1 LIPSQQ
7 HKQKTNSASVWEY
20 AFTRTGATILSVIL
34 FAGLI
39 WTTGFLEDQ
48 QKSRVR
54 SEQEN
59 ELLREL
65 SILTA
70 NLESALNAKLYLAKG
85 LSAMVHA
92 NPNFNEATFQ
102 KFASELAHGVGSVKS
117 LQLSPNAVVT
127 HVWPHIQNKDAIG
140 DDLLAD
146 PDRRDTAE
154 KAIVSKGM
162 WLTGPLNLITGGE
175 ALIGRLPVFLER
187 NGQDFFWGFASIL
200 LDFPSLLKEV
210 GITEFAAKNQLAI
223 RGRNGS
229 GENGEVFL
237 GNPSIFNTGSLLS
250 NIQLP
255 SGSWLLGT
263 LPRMGWINTWPDR
276 SRNRQIA
283 FFASMLVALIGYS
296 LLRLPSIL
304 KRSISR
310 ATQALSKSERQFRD
324 AIEALPDGFAIFE
337 SDHRLAVVNAQ
348 LQSRYHTVDQNLGIG
363 DHYKDLWHA
372 EIRTGR
378 YLFENKTKEVE
389 FLNEQLTQRARN
401 EFSTSRQLKCADG
414 SWLQISESPMRD
426 GGVVAYYRDITELIK
441 KEQQLTDEKIRAETA
456 NRSKTDFLATI
467 SHELRT
473 PLNAVLGLLG
483 LMTEDKN
490 LNNEQKEFITTAYSS
505 AKHLLSL
512 LNELLDI
519 SKMEADKLELDQA
532 SFSPYETLDN
542 VINLLRGNA
551 TQKSLKL
558 VRQIDSQLHTLVL
571 GDQGRVR
578 QIVLNLIGNA
588 IKFTDSGSV
597 QLNARCIEKHAKLL
611 TIEIEVIDTGI
622 GFDPEIA
629 TDIFEPFAQVDSS
642 AVRRFSGTGL
652 GLAICKRL
660 VEKMEGEIWANS
672 SGKNGSVFTV
682 RLTLPIAESQVQ
694 IPEVVHNMEISI
706 TPRDLG
712 WRTMR
717 VLLAEDNAT
726 NRMVI
731 QAMLQDS
738 GYHIDI
744 AHNGLEAIQIATE
757 LAFDL
762 ILMDIQMPEM
772 DGLTATKA
780 LRSNQK
786 FSDIPI
792 IGLSANAMSGSK
804 EEMLSAGMTT
814 YLTKPVEKQRLLK
827 TMIRCLQA
835 PASQRS

>member
-1 LIPSQQ
+1 MIESQQ

-20 AFTRTGATILSVIL
+20 AFTRTGATILSMIL

-39 WTTGFLEDQ
+39 WTAGFLEAQ
-48 QKSRVR
+48 QTSRVR

-65 SILTA
+65 SILRA
-70 NLESALNAKLYLAKG
+70 NLESALNAKLYLVQG

-92 NPNFNEATFQ
+92 NPNFNEETFQ
-102 KFASELAHGVGSVKS
+102 KFASELGDGVRSVKS
-117 LQLSPNAVVT
+117 LQLAPDGVVT
-127 HVWPHIQNKDAIG
+127 HVWPKMQNEDAIG
-140 DDLLAD
+140 HDLLAD
-146 PDRRDTAE
+146 PERRDAAE
-154 KAIVSKGM
+154 KAIIAKGI
-162 WLTGPLNLITGGE
+162 WLAGPLHLIQGGE

-210 GITEFAAKNQLAI
+210 GISEFAAKNQLAI
-223 RGRNGS
+223 RGRNGT
-229 GENGEVFL
+229 GEKGAVFF
-237 GNPSIFNTGSLLS
+237 GNASIFTTDALLS

-255 SGSWLLGT
+255 AGSWQLAT
-263 LPRMGWINTWPDR
+263 LPRMGWTNTWPDL

-304 KRSISR
+304 QRSISR
-310 ATQALSKSERQFRD
+310 ATEALSKSERQFRD

-337 SDHRLAVVNAQ
+337 SDRRLAVVNAQ
-348 LQSRYHTVDQNLGIG
+348 LQSHYHTVDPNLGIG
-363 DHYKDLWHA
+363 DHYEDLWHA
-372 EIRTGR
+372 EIRAGR
-378 YLFENKTKEVE
+378 YLFENKAKEDE
-389 FLNEQLTQRARN
+389 FLQEQLTQATRK
-401 EFSTSRQLKCADG
+401 EFSTSRQLKCTDG

-426 GGVVAYYRDITELIK
+426 GGVVAYYRDISELIK

-456 NRSKTDFLATI
+456 NRTKTDFLATI

-490 LNNEQKEFITTAYSS
+490 LNTEQREFITTAYSS

-512 LNELLDI
+512 LNEILDI
-519 SKMEADKLELDQA
+519 SKMEADKLELEEE
-532 SFSPYETLDN
+532 SFSLNETLDN
-542 VINLLRGNA
+542 AINLLRGNA
-551 TQKSLKL
+551 TQKSLIL
-558 VRQIDSQLHTLVL
+558 AQEIDSQLQTLVV
-571 GDQGRVR
+571 GDQGRIR
-578 QIVLNLIGNA
+578 QIVLNLLGNA
-588 IKFTDSGSV
+588 IKFTDRGRV
-597 QLNARCIEKHAKLL
+597 QLNARCTEKNAESLS
-611 TIEIEVIDTGI
+611 IEIEVIDTGI

-629 TDIFEPFAQVDSS
+629 TEIFEPFAQVDSS
-642 AVRRFSGTGL
+642 AIRRFSGTGL

-660 VEKMEGEIWANS
+660 VEKMEGEIWADS
-672 SGKNGSVFTV
+672 SPEVGSVFTV
-682 RLTLPIAESQVQ
+682 RFTLPIAESQAQ
-694 IPEVVHNMEISI
+694 ISEITHDKEIKI

-731 QAMLQDS
+731 QAMLQNS

-744 AHNGLEAIQIATE
+744 AHNGLEAIKIATE

-772 DGLTATKA
+772 DGLTATKV
-780 LRSNQK
+780 LRSNHR
-786 FSDIPI
+786 FADIPI
-792 IGLSANAMSGSK
+792 IGLSANAMPGSK
-804 EEMLSAGMTT
+804 EEMLSAGMTS
-814 YLTKPVEKQRLLK
+814 YLTKPVEKQQLLR
-827 TMIRCLQA
+827 TMKSCLQS
-835 PASQRS
+835 PLSLQS